1 MKQSFDSELDDIFE
15 ARLARIPVPPRAGPR
30 QRRARGRMGAIIAAL
45 VLVAAASGTVFAAN
59 ASAES
64 QGASCAD
71 LITRFKLL
79 TGIAHVTYAEPSAAD
94 LAARAAKIAAGNQLA
109 QASPKGQLATNG
121 SPITAANGS
130 PITQTTCVMEGEAVT
145 VYTSGD
151 GVKIAP
157 AK

>member
-30 QRRARGRMGAIIAAL
+30 PRRAMGRMGAILAAL
-45 VLVAAASGTVFAAN
+45 VLVASVSGTVFAAN

-79 TGIAHVTYAEPSAAD
+79 TGIAHVTKVEPSAAD
-94 LAARAAKIAAGNQLA
+94 LAARAAKIEAGKQLP
-109 QASPKGQLATNG
+109 QASPDGQR
-121 SPITAANGS
+121 AANA
-130 PITQTTCVMEGEAVT
+130 PVTQTTCVMDGETVT
-145 VYTSGD
+145 VYRTGD
-151 GVKIAP
+151 GVKIGP
-157 AK
+157 AN

>member
-15 ARLARIPVPPRAGPR
+15 TRLARIPVPPRAGPR
-30 QRRARGRMGAIIAAL
+30 PRRAMGRRGAILATL
-45 VLVAAASGTVFAAN
+45 VLVAGASGTVFAAN
-59 ASAES
+59 VSAES

-94 LAARAAKIAAGNQLA
+94 LAARAAKIAAGNQLP
-109 QASPKGQLATNG
+109 QASQAGTDSQR
-121 SPITAANGS
+121 AANGA
-130 PITQTTCVMEGEAVT
+130 PITQTTCVMDGGTVT
-145 VYTSGD
+145 VFTSGD
-151 GVKIAP
+151 GIKIAP